1 MTLDS
6 TIPTSNKL
14 YNLSFID
21 TVCRGN
27 QVVKKKM
34 LDTFL
39 STIPLDVVKIK
50 NAHIEGDF
58 ETVSQVAHKIKP
70 VLATYG
76 INSISE
82 DIHAIEML
90 AKDEPGHPEIGNK
103 IELVVNT
110 VNLVAQ
116 DIKINFL

>member
-1 MTLDS
+1 MTIDS
-6 TIPTSNKL
+6 TIPTSTKL
-14 YNLSFID
+14 YDLGFID

-34 LDTFL
+34 LDTFI

-50 NAHIEGDF
+50 NAHESGDF
-58 ETVSQVAHKIKP
+58 ETVSQIAHKIKP

-76 INSISE
+76 INSVAEEIN
-82 DIHAIEML
+82 AIEIL
-90 AKDEPGHPEIGNK
+90 AKDQPGHPELFGK